1 LSGNVGGCRRAAAA
15 AKSLRVDLNETPR
28 SAGPVFAKRVFELLA
43 EAEGNGYPDMDGQG
57 AREAAA
63 SLSWWEA
70 ADTLVANG
78 VNPADV
84 NRELARRARGR
95 R

>member
-1 LSGNVGGCRRAAAA
+1 MSGNVGGCRRAAAA

-28 SAGPVFAKRVFELLA
+28 GAGPVFAKRVFELLA
-43 EAEGNGYPDMDGQG
+43 EAEWTGYPDMDGQG
-57 AREAAA
+57 AREPAA
-63 SLSWWEA
+63 SLYGWEA
-70 ADTLVANG
+70 AGTLVANG